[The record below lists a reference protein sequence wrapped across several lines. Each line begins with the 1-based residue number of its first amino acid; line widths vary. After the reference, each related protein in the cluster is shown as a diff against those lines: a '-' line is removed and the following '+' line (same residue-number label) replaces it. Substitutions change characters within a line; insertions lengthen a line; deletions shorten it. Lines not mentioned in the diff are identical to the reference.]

1 MTVTT
6 NLFSGK
12 MIEPGLAVASQGEL
26 FSIPDVHLKEYKV
39 DDQIF
44 AMRLEK
50 FQLEYHKIHLSAS
63 WETAKVELDSLLA
76 SVKSITET
84 KNLFAPAFF

>member
-6 NLFSGK
+6 NLISGK
-12 MIEPGLAVASQGEL
+12 RIEPGLAIVSQGEL

-63 WETAKVELDSLLA
+63 WETAKAELDSLIL
-76 SVKSITET
+76 SLIS
-84 KNLFAPAFF
+84 LRRR